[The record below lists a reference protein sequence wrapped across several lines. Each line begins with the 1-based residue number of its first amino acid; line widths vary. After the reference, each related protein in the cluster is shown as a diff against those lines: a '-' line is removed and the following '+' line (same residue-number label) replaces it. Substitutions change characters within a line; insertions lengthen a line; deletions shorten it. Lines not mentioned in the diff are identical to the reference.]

1 MDNKDT
7 FQLEKQF
14 IPVEFM
20 SGEALDRALKERVLE
35 IGHSNPVIEMMNSP
49 VAKFAQQNPLT
60 GVNSAV

>member
-1 MDNKDT
+1 MENKDT

-20 SGEALDRALKERVLE
+20 SGEDLDRALKERALE
-35 IGHSNPVIEMMNSP
+35 TGRSNPVIEMKNSL

-60 GVNSAV
+60 GANSAV